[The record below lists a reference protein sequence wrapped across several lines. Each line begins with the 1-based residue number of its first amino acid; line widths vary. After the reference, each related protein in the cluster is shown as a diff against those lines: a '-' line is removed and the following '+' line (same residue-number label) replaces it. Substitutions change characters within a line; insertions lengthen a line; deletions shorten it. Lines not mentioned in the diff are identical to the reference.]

1 VTDLKDLNQ
10 PLISI
15 NETTNDHKKPPL
27 AALQQPSNDPGRA
40 LVKRLNAERKDLRLK
55 GCSRRSLKRNL
66 TINRD
71 KWNSK

>member
-1 VTDLKDLNQ
+1 MTDLKDLNQ

-40 LVKRLNAERKDLRLK
+40 LVKRLNAERKAREK
-55 GCSRRSLKRNL
+55 KRSEAERMQ
-66 TINRD
+66 
-71 KWNSK
+71 